1 MSLSSTVRPQRSGK
15 RLAQGL
21 MAAAIGMAAMLGP
34 ARADVAT
41 GDAAPAS
48 GLQFTFGGF
57 YNLTAAKA
65 LRTERLEKEYRLRC
79 DCYIAEYSQGGVYE
93 DGRIGWKGDS
103 KLGLQ
108 GMLATADRRWTVAG
122 QVVARGAADG
132 KVNLEWLY
140 ATHELD
146 GQWTVQAGRK
156 RLPLLSQSEVQDVAI
171 AYPWVR
177 LPQNLYGWD
186 IVNYNGAN
194 LRWRGTAGGLGVSA
208 NVFGGSETVEDSPF
222 HALYYT
228 DGTRTDTRWSRIR
241 GMELELAWREV
252 KLRAATV
259 AARTSNRYF
268 YPAYPEEPQG
278 QWETPVPMRIS
289 TVALMAEPG
298 PWILHAEF
306 FYGDRS
312 QEWGRDKGW
321 MLAAGHRIGEF
332 QVVFTHA
339 RYQQL
344 PNELATSVERTQ
356 MNSVVVRWDVA
367 PGRAWKAQLEDSRD
381 LSPNIT
387 VGSRRMLSVSYTGAF

>member
-1 MSLSSTVRPQRSGK
+1 MSPGNR
-15 RLAQGL
+15 
-21 MAAAIGMAAMLGP
+21 P
-34 ARADVAT
+34 ARAL
-41 GDAAPAS
+41 AAAVLAGVVSTALVQAQAADRPTDGS
-48 GLQFTFGGF
+48 GGLHVTLGGF
-57 YNLTAAKA
+57 YNLTAAKS
-65 LRTERLEKEYRLRC
+65 LRTERVEKEYRQRC

-108 GMLATADRRWTVAG
+108 GMLATADRRWSVAG
-122 QVVARGAADG
+122 QVVARGADDG

-146 GQWTVQAGRK
+146 GEWTLQAGRK
-156 RLPLLSQSEVQDVAI
+156 RLPLLSQSEVQDVAV

-177 LPQNLYGWD
+177 LPQHLYGWD
-186 IVNYNGAN
+186 VVNYNGAN
-194 LRWRGTAGGLGVSA
+194 LRWRGTAGALGVSA
-208 NVFGGSETVEDSPF
+208 NVFGGSETVEDSAF

-241 GMELELAWREV
+241 GIELELAWREV

-259 AARTSNRYF
+259 AARSSARYF

-278 QWETPVPMRIS
+278 EWEPAVPMRIS

-298 PWILHAEF
+298 PFSLHAEL

-321 MLAAGHRIGEF
+321 MVAAGRRMGAF

-339 RYQQL
+339 RFQQF
-344 PNELATSVERTQ
+344 PNEWATSVERTQ